1 MKEQDQEE
9 LKRCEESPAYFYNKY
24 CKPEGAP
31 DVTDEQIK
39 GFTGSYGTR
48 YRRSGQASRNAE
60 ACAMYS
66 KMGKTCA
73 IATPTEES
81 YNKFHE
87 LYIKFGGDPKLISWL
102 KPKSDMTGL
111 RPDFLR
117 DIDYPEEM
125 VDAAWPKILDI
136 PGKSIWPITS
146 IETTLNGNNFQE
158 LWNDSD
164 PSNNPGK

>member
-31 DVTDEQIK
+31 DVTDEQMK
-39 GFTGSYGTR
+39 GFTGHYTTR
-48 YRRSGQASRNAE
+48 SRRSPGQTSRNAE
-60 ACAMYS
+60 ACAMAS

-73 IATPTEES
+73 IATPTEEG

-102 KPKSDMTGL
+102 KPKAKMAGL
-111 RPDFLR
+111 FHDFNV

-125 VDAAWPKILDI
+125 VVATWPKIPDI
-136 PGKSIWPITS
+136 PGKAIITS
-146 IETTLNGNNFQE
+146 IETTLNGNKFQE

-164 PSNNPGK
+164 PINNPGK